1 MLLRHIPKILRC
13 FRAYAVALA
22 LSAVLAVAACT
33 GEDHAPTPA
42 QTSDTSTR
50 KAEPL
55 QVAATSNIVADWA
68 RNVGGGSVEVFSIAP
83 LGADPH
89 GFQPGAKDVARIAD
103 ADLVLSVGLGLEESW
118 LHELLE
124 NAARDPETVV
134 KLGELVDPI
143 EFSESH
149 AGEVDFLDAVSSVV
163 HEVEEGEI
171 DAAVA
176 LEEVRELLAGD
187 EDDGDENEPP
197 AVIRAILTQV
207 DGGQTDAGDAIEE
220 IEAIAG
226 EGAEAHEGHGHGLD
240 DPHFWF
246 DPIRVKTAVNEI
258 ASRFSA
264 LDPARS
270 DAFTANAAA
279 YNAGLDQLHA
289 WTEEQVTQVPEERR
303 LLVTSHDSFGY
314 FANRYGFEVIGVIL
328 GVTTETEPSAE
339 HLAELIEEVE
349 EEGAPAVFGETTASE
364 RLAATVAEETGAK
377 FIRLYSGSLGPADS
391 ETATYVD
398 MARTNVE
405 RIIDALK

>member
-1 MLLRHIPKILRC
+1 MLLRHIPKTLRC
-13 FRAYAVALA
+13 FRAYAVAFALA
-22 LSAVLAVAACT
+22 ASLAVAACA
-33 GEDHAPTPA
+33 GEDSTPTSGA
-42 QTSDTSTR
+42 STPR
-50 KAEPL
+50 AEPL

-68 RNVGGGSVEVFSIAP
+68 RNVGGDRVEVFSITP
-83 LGADPH
+83 PGADPH
-89 GFQPGAKDVARIAD
+89 SFQPGAKDIARIAD

-124 NAARDPETVV
+124 NAARDPEAIVE
-134 KLGELVDPI
+134 LGELVDPI
-143 EFSESH
+143 EFSEGH
-149 AGEVDFLDAVSSVV
+149 AGEVDLLDAVSGVV

-171 DAAVA
+171 EPAAA
-176 LEEVRELLAGD
+176 LEEVRELLANV
-187 EDDGDENEPP
+187 EDDGDADEPP
-197 AVIRAILTQV
+197 AMIRAILAQV

-226 EGAEAHEGHGHGLD
+226 EGGEIHEGHGHGLE

-270 DAFTANAAA
+270 DAFSANAAA
-279 YNAGLDQLHA
+279 YNASLDQLHA
-289 WTEEQVTQVPEERR
+289 WTEEQVAQAPEERR
-303 LLVTSHDSFGY
+303 LLLTSHDSFGY
-314 FANRYGFEVIGVIL
+314 FANRYGFEVVGVIL

-349 EEGAPAVFGETTASE
+349 EESAPAVFGETTVSE

-391 ETATYVD
+391 EAATYVD
-398 MARTNVE
+398 MVRTNVE
-405 RIIDALK
+405 RIVDALK

>member
-1 MLLRHIPKILRC
+1 MLLRHIPKNLRR
-13 FRAYAVALA
+13 FPAYAVALA
-22 LSAVLAVAACT
+22 IAAALAVAACA
-33 GEDHAPTPA
+33 GEDPAPTSGA
-42 QTSDTSTR
+42 STPR
-50 KAEPL
+50 AEPL

-68 RNVGGGSVEVFSIAP
+68 RNVGGDSVEVFSITP
-83 LGADPH
+83 PGADPH
-89 GFQPGAKDVARIAD
+89 SFQPGAQDIARIAD

-124 NAARDPETVV
+124 NAARDPEAIVE
-134 KLGELVDPI
+134 LGELVDPI
-143 EFSESH
+143 EFSEGH
-149 AGEVDFLDAVSSVV
+149 AGEVDLLDAVSGVV
-163 HEVEEGEI
+163 HKVEEGEI
-171 DAAVA
+171 EPAAA
-176 LEEVRELLAGD
+176 LEEVRELLANV
-187 EDDGDENEPP
+187 EDDGDADEPP
-197 AVIRAILTQV
+197 ATIRAILAQV

-226 EGAEAHEGHGHGLD
+226 EGAEIHEGHGLE

-270 DAFTANAAA
+270 DAFSANAAA

-289 WTEEQVTQVPEERR
+289 WTEEQVAQAPEERR
-303 LLVTSHDSFGY
+303 LLLTSHDSFGY
-314 FANRYGFEVIGVIL
+314 FANRYGFEVVGVIL

-349 EEGAPAVFGETTASE
+349 EEGAPAVFGETTVSE

-391 ETATYVD
+391 EAATYVD
-398 MARTNVE
+398 MVRTNVE
-405 RIIDALK
+405 RIVDALK

>member
-1 MLLRHIPKILRC
+1 MLLRHIPKNLRC

-22 LSAVLAVAACT
+22 LAAALAVAACA
-33 GEDHAPTPA
+33 GENPAPTPA
-42 QTSDTSTR
+42 QTSGASTPE
-50 KAEPL
+50 AEPL

-68 RNVGGGSVEVFSIAP
+68 RNVGGDSVEVFSIAP
-83 LGADPH
+83 PGADPH
-89 GFQPGAKDVARIAD
+89 SFQPGAKDIARIAD

-124 NAARDPETVV
+124 NAARDPEAIVE
-134 KLGELVDPI
+134 LGELIDPI

-149 AGEVDFLDAVSSVV
+149 AEEVDFLDAVSGVV

-176 LEEVRELLAGD
+176 LEEVRELLANA
-187 EDDGDENEPP
+187 EDDGDEDEPL
-197 AVIRAILTQV
+197 ATIRAILAQV
-207 DGGQTDAGDAIEE
+207 DGGQMDTGDAIEE

-226 EGAEAHEGHGHGLD
+226 EGEEAHEGHGHGLE

-264 LDPARS
+264 LNPARS
-270 DAFTANAAA
+270 DTFSANAAA
-279 YNAGLDQLHA
+279 YNAGLDQLHT
-289 WTEEQVTQVPEERR
+289 WTEEQVALVPEERR
-303 LLVTSHDSFGY
+303 LLLTSHDSFGY
-314 FANRYGFEVIGVIL
+314 FANRYGFEVVGVIL

-349 EEGAPAVFGETTASE
+349 EEAAPAVFGETTASE

-391 ETATYVD
+391 EAATYVD

-405 RIIDALK
+405 RIVDALK

>member
-1 MLLRHIPKILRC
+1 MLLRHIPKNLRR
-13 FRAYAVALA
+13 FPAYAVALA
-22 LSAVLAVAACT
+22 IAAALAVAACA
-33 GEDHAPTPA
+33 GEDPAPTSGA
-42 QTSDTSTR
+42 STPNS
-50 KAEPL
+50 EPL

-68 RNVGGGSVEVFSIAP
+68 RNVGGDSVEVFSITP
-83 LGADPH
+83 PGADPH
-89 GFQPGAKDVARIAD
+89 SFQPGAQDIARIAD

-118 LHELLE
+118 LHELLD
-124 NAARDPETVV
+124 NAARDPEAIV

-143 EFSESH
+143 EFSEGH
-149 AGEVDFLDAVSSVV
+149 AGEVDLLDSVSGIV

-176 LEEVRELLAGD
+176 LEEVRELLANV
-187 EDDGDENEPP
+187 EDDGDADEPP
-197 AVIRAILTQV
+197 AIIRAILAQV

-226 EGAEAHEGHGHGLD
+226 EGGEIHEGHGHGLE

-270 DAFTANAAA
+270 DAFSANAAA
-279 YNAGLDQLHA
+279 YNAGLDQLHT
-289 WTEEQVTQVPEERR
+289 WTEEQVAQAPEERR
-303 LLVTSHDSFGY
+303 LLLTSHDSFGY
-314 FANRYGFEVIGVIL
+314 FANRYGFEVVGVIL

-349 EEGAPAVFGETTASE
+349 EEGAPAVFGETTVSE

-391 ETATYVD
+391 EAATYVD
-398 MARTNVE
+398 MVRTNVE
-405 RIIDALK
+405 RIVDALK

>member
-1 MLLRHIPKILRC
+1 MLLRHIPKSLRR
-13 FRAYAVALA
+13 FPAYAVALA
-22 LSAVLAVAACT
+22 LAAALAVAACA
-33 GEDHAPTPA
+33 GEDPAPTPA
-42 QTSDTSTR
+42 QASDTSTPN
-50 KAEPL
+50 AEPL

-68 RNVGGGSVEVFSIAP
+68 RNVGGDSVEVFSITP
-83 LGADPH
+83 PGADPH
-89 GFQPGAKDVARIAD
+89 SFQPGAQDIARIAD

-124 NAARDPETVV
+124 NAARDPEAIVE
-134 KLGELVDPI
+134 LGELVDPI
-143 EFSESH
+143 EFAEGH
-149 AGEVDFLDAVSSVV
+149 AGEVDLLDAVSGVV

-176 LEEVRELLAGD
+176 LEEVRKLLAGD
-187 EDDGDENEPP
+187 EDDGDEDEPP
-197 AVIRAILTQV
+197 AMIRAILAQV

-226 EGAEAHEGHGHGLD
+226 EGEEAHEGHGLQ

-270 DAFTANAAA
+270 DAFSANAAA

-289 WTEEQVTQVPEERR
+289 WTEEQVAQAPEERR
-303 LLVTSHDSFGY
+303 LLLTSHDSFGY
-314 FANRYGFEVIGVIL
+314 FANRYGFEVVGVIL

-339 HLAELIEEVE
+339 HLAELIEKVE
-349 EEGAPAVFGETTASE
+349 EAGAPAVFGETTVSE

-377 FIRLYSGSLGPADS
+377 FVRLYSGSLGPANS
-391 ETATYVD
+391 EAATYVD

-405 RIIDALK
+405 RIVDALK

>member
-1 MLLRHIPKILRC
+1 MLLRHIPKNLRC
-13 FRAYAVALA
+13 FQAYAVAFALA
-22 LSAVLAVAACT
+22 ASLAVAACA
-33 GEDHAPTPA
+33 GEDSTPTSGA
-42 QTSDTSTR
+42 STPR
-50 KAEPL
+50 AEPL

-68 RNVGGGSVEVFSIAP
+68 RNVGGDSVEVFSITP
-83 LGADPH
+83 PGADPH
-89 GFQPGAKDVARIAD
+89 SFQPGAKDIARIAD

-124 NAARDPETVV
+124 NAARDPEAIVE
-134 KLGELVDPI
+134 LGELVDPI
-143 EFSESH
+143 EFSEGH
-149 AGEVDFLDAVSSVV
+149 AGEVDLLDAVSGVV
-163 HEVEEGEI
+163 HKVEGGEI
-171 DAAVA
+171 EPAAA
-176 LEEVRELLAGD
+176 LEEVRELLANV
-187 EDDGDENEPP
+187 EDDGDADEPP
-197 AVIRAILTQV
+197 AIIRAILAQV

-226 EGAEAHEGHGHGLD
+226 ERGEIHEGHGHGLE

-270 DAFTANAAA
+270 DAFSANAAA
-279 YNAGLDQLHA
+279 YNASLDQLHA
-289 WTEEQVTQVPEERR
+289 WTEEQVAQAPEERR
-303 LLVTSHDSFGY
+303 LLLTSHDSFGY
-314 FANRYGFEVIGVIL
+314 FANRYGFEVVGVIL

-349 EEGAPAVFGETTASE
+349 EEGAPAVFGETTVSE

-391 ETATYVD
+391 EAATYVD
-398 MARTNVE
+398 MVRTNVE
-405 RIIDALK
+405 RIVDALK

>member
-1 MLLRHIPKILRC
+1 MLLRHIPKSLRC

-22 LSAVLAVAACT
+22 LAAALAVAACA
-33 GEDHAPTPA
+33 GEDPAPTSGA
-42 QTSDTSTR
+42 STPR
-50 KAEPL
+50 AEPL

-68 RNVGGGSVEVFSIAP
+68 RNVGGDRVEVFSITP
-83 LGADPH
+83 PGADPH
-89 GFQPGAKDVARIAD
+89 SFQPGAKDIARIAD

-124 NAARDPETVV
+124 NAARDPEAIV

-143 EFSESH
+143 EFSEGH
-149 AGEVDFLDAVSSVV
+149 AGEVDLLDAVSGVV

-171 DAAVA
+171 EPAAA
-176 LEEVRELLAGD
+176 LEEVRELLANV
-187 EDDGDENEPP
+187 EDDGDADEPP
-197 AVIRAILTQV
+197 AMIRAILAQV

-226 EGAEAHEGHGHGLD
+226 DGEETHDGHGHGLE

-270 DAFTANAAA
+270 DAFSANAAA

-289 WTEEQVTQVPEERR
+289 WIEEQVAQAPEERR
-303 LLVTSHDSFGY
+303 LLLTSHDSFGY
-314 FANRYGFEVIGVIL
+314 FANRYGFEVVGVIL

-349 EEGAPAVFGETTASE
+349 EEGAPAVFGETMVSE

-391 ETATYVD
+391 EAATYVD
-398 MARTNVE
+398 MVRTNVE
-405 RIIDALK
+405 RIVDALK

>member
-1 MLLRHIPKILRC
+1 MLLRHIPKNLRR
-13 FRAYAVALA
+13 FPAYAVALA
-22 LSAVLAVAACT
+22 LAAALAVAACA
-33 GEDHAPTPA
+33 GEDPAPTSGA
-42 QTSDTSTR
+42 STPR
-50 KAEPL
+50 AEPL

-68 RNVGGGSVEVFSIAP
+68 RNVGGDSVEVFSITP
-83 LGADPH
+83 PGADPH
-89 GFQPGAKDVARIAD
+89 SFQPGAKDIARIAD

-124 NAARDPETVV
+124 NAARDPEAIVE
-134 KLGELVDPI
+134 LGELVDPI
-143 EFSESH
+143 EFSEGH
-149 AGEVDFLDAVSSVV
+149 AGEVDLLDAVSGVV
-163 HEVEEGEI
+163 HKVEEGEI
-171 DAAVA
+171 EPAAA
-176 LEEVRELLAGD
+176 LEEVRELLANV
-187 EDDGDENEPP
+187 EDDGDADEPP
-197 AVIRAILTQV
+197 AMIRAILAQV

-226 EGAEAHEGHGHGLD
+226 EGGEIHEGHGHGLE

-270 DAFTANAAA
+270 DAFSANAAA
-279 YNAGLDQLHA
+279 YNASLDQLHA
-289 WTEEQVTQVPEERR
+289 WTEEQVAQAPEERR
-303 LLVTSHDSFGY
+303 LLLTSHDSFGY
-314 FANRYGFEVIGVIL
+314 FANRYGFEVVGVIL

-349 EEGAPAVFGETTASE
+349 EEGAPAVFGETTVSE

-391 ETATYVD
+391 EAATYVD
-398 MARTNVE
+398 MVRTNVE
-405 RIIDALK
+405 RIVDALK

>member
-1 MLLRHIPKILRC
+1 MLLRHIPKNLRC

-22 LSAVLAVAACT
+22 LAAALAVAACA
-33 GEDHAPTPA
+33 GEDPTPTPA
-42 QTSDTSTR
+42 QTSGASTPR
-50 KAEPL
+50 AEPL

-68 RNVGGGSVEVFSIAP
+68 RNVGGDSVEVFSITP
-83 LGADPH
+83 PGADPH
-89 GFQPGAKDVARIAD
+89 SFQPGAKDIARIAD

-124 NAARDPETVV
+124 NAARDPEAIVE
-134 KLGELVDPI
+134 LGELIDPI

-149 AGEVDFLDAVSSVV
+149 AEEVDFLDAVSGVV

-176 LEEVRELLAGD
+176 LEEVRELLANA
-187 EDDGDENEPP
+187 EDDGDEDEPL
-197 AVIRAILTQV
+197 ATIRAILAQV
-207 DGGQTDAGDAIEE
+207 DGGQMDTGDAIEE

-226 EGAEAHEGHGHGLD
+226 EGEEAHEGHGHGLE

-264 LDPARS
+264 LNPARS
-270 DAFTANAAA
+270 DAFSVNAAA

-289 WTEEQVTQVPEERR
+289 WTEEQIALVPEERR
-303 LLVTSHDSFGY
+303 LLLTSHDSFGY
-314 FANRYGFEVIGVIL
+314 FANRYGFEVVGVIL

-349 EEGAPAVFGETTASE
+349 EEGAPAVFGETTVSE

-391 ETATYVD
+391 EAATYVD

-405 RIIDALK
+405 RIVDALK

>member
-1 MLLRHIPKILRC
+1 MLLRHIPKNLRC

-22 LSAVLAVAACT
+22 LAAALAVAACA
-33 GEDHAPTPA
+33 GENPAPTPA
-42 QTSDTSTR
+42 QTSGASTPE
-50 KAEPL
+50 AEPL

-68 RNVGGGSVEVFSIAP
+68 RNVGGDSVEVFSIAP
-83 LGADPH
+83 PGADPH
-89 GFQPGAKDVARIAD
+89 SFQPGAKDIARIAD

-124 NAARDPETVV
+124 NAARDPEAIVE
-134 KLGELVDPI
+134 LGELIDPI

-149 AGEVDFLDAVSSVV
+149 AEEVDFLDAVSGVV

-176 LEEVRELLAGD
+176 LEEVRELLANA
-187 EDDGDENEPP
+187 EDDGDEDEPL
-197 AVIRAILTQV
+197 ATIRAILAQV
-207 DGGQTDAGDAIEE
+207 DGGQMDTGDAIEE

-226 EGAEAHEGHGHGLD
+226 EGEEAHEGHGHGLE

-264 LDPARS
+264 LNPARS
-270 DAFTANAAA
+270 DTFSANAAA
-279 YNAGLDQLHA
+279 YNAGLDQLHT
-289 WTEEQVTQVPEERR
+289 WTEEQVALVPEERR
-303 LLVTSHDSFGY
+303 LLLTSHDSFGY
-314 FANRYGFEVIGVIL
+314 FANRYGFEVVGVIL

-349 EEGAPAVFGETTASE
+349 EEGAPAVFGETTVSE

-391 ETATYVD
+391 EAATYVD

-405 RIIDALK
+405 RIVDALK

>member
-1 MLLRHIPKILRC
+1 MLLRHIPKNLRC
-13 FRAYAVALA
+13 FPAYAVALA
-22 LSAVLAVAACT
+22 LAAALAVAACA
-33 GEDHAPTPA
+33 GEDPAPTSGA
-42 QTSDTSTR
+42 STPR
-50 KAEPL
+50 AEPL

-68 RNVGGGSVEVFSIAP
+68 RNVGGDSVEVFSITP
-83 LGADPH
+83 PGADPH
-89 GFQPGAKDVARIAD
+89 SFQPGAKDIARIAD

-124 NAARDPETVV
+124 NAARDPEAIV

-143 EFSESH
+143 EFSEGH
-149 AGEVDFLDAVSSVV
+149 AGEVDLLDAVSGVV

-171 DAAVA
+171 EPAAA
-176 LEEVRELLAGD
+176 LEEVRELLANV
-187 EDDGDENEPP
+187 EDDGDADEPP
-197 AVIRAILTQV
+197 AMIRAILAQV

-226 EGAEAHEGHGHGLD
+226 EGGEIHEGHGHGLE

-270 DAFTANAAA
+270 DAFSANAAA

-289 WTEEQVTQVPEERR
+289 WTEEQVAQVPEERR
-303 LLVTSHDSFGY
+303 LLLTSHDSFGY
-314 FANRYGFEVIGVIL
+314 FANRYGFEVVGVIL

-349 EEGAPAVFGETTASE
+349 EEGAPAVFGETTVSE

-391 ETATYVD
+391 EAATYVD
-398 MARTNVE
+398 MVRTNVE
-405 RIIDALK
+405 RIVDALK